1 MNERFSKIRSLSPL
15 NKRPDSAIAKIKE
28 VAPTYEANLFKQPA
42 QQTKNKSFASYSQ
55 REKPLMILRVD
66 LGQRAG
72 GFQVVQIFKD
82 DINASLI
89 AERVLKMSSAHN
101 ILSKQLYRQTAS
113 LLAAHLEKEINKQIK
128 LMLEERH
135 RQIMDEHKIKNQI
148 DQLERERRIL

>member
-1 MNERFSKIRSLSPL
+1 
-15 NKRPDSAIAKIKE
+15 
-28 VAPTYEANLFKQPA
+28 
-42 QQTKNKSFASYSQ
+42 
-55 REKPLMILRVD
+55 MILRVD

-89 AERVLKMSSAHN
+89 AERVLKMSSAQN